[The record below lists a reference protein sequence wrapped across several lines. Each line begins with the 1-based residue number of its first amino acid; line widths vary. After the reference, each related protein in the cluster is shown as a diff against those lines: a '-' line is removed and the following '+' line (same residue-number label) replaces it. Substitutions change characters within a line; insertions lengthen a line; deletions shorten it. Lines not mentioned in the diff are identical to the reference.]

1 MNSHVLRRL
10 IIFARDLTLWLRL
23 LRLWALRR
31 SIIIH
36 HTKLQLHFQQVSHI
50 LDRLIADAEQLE
62 EVGEVEGAELLHQRR
77 FVFFDVNLKLLL
89 LISI

>member
-1 MNSHVLRRL
+1 MNSHVLRHL
-10 IIFARDLTLWLRL
+10 IIFAGDLTLWLRL
-23 LRLWALRR
+23 LRLWALR